1 MQRACARPHA
11 PPPSLAL
18 SPDGV
23 PWPVDLDTLFG
34 STVEMAW
41 CEKTRTPEG
50 KISLRRAKA
59 FGRLLRERGSEAA
72 ALAALAE
79 AED

>member
-1 MQRACARPHA
+1 
-11 PPPSLAL
+11 
-18 SPDGV
+18 
-23 PWPVDLDTLFG
+23 VDLDTLFG